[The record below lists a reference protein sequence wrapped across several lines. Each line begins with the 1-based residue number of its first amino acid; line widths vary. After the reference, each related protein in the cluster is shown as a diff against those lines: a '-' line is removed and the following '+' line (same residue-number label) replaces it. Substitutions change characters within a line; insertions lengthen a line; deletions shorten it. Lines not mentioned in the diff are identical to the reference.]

1 MMNSRT
7 IAVPRSTYAA
17 GDIVTLASGGP
28 DMTVLGV
35 CPDCDGIE
43 CAWFN
48 FDEEGGWTFFNEEFP
63 AVALELAE

>member
-1 MMNSRT
+1 MPTRT

-17 GDIVTLASGGP
+17 GDIVTLVTGGP

-35 CPDCDGIE
+35 CAVCDGIE
-43 CAWFN
+43 CASFN
-48 FDEEGGWTFFNEEFP
+48 FDEEGAWTFFNEEFP